1 MKIKYILIV
10 FCSAF
15 AMYSCELDRV
25 PQGQISSEN
34 FWKTRNDVNLAL
46 MGCYAYIGGNVYD
59 AYQDGYADNSYCQ
72 YPWESNA
79 TVVAA
84 GNINTDMDDGYN
96 FTGIRRFNY
105 FLENIDKVQ
114 VVDEKLKEQY
124 KSEVRVLRAWTYF
137 NLANKFGA
145 VPLFEKYI
153 TEVEEAT
160 IAPTSE
166 DDIIKFVLKEI
177 SEAVPNL
184 STELVKSRISKGAAL
199 SIKARIELAYGKW
212 EDAVNSSKQ
221 VMGMG
226 YKLFEV
232 GVNQED
238 YANDDYSKFITF
250 KDDKDKEAFYKGLKS
265 YEQQFWDVN
274 KENSEVILNS
284 EFIPDSYNYIAV
296 YLLPDN
302 AGGGWSSITPTV
314 ELVNS
319 YWGRDGKTFTPPTKD
334 ARATAYNKGNYSLD
348 YLNEFKNRD
357 TRLYATILFP
367 GATWKALLGT
377 NDFTWPKT
385 GSNISKTGY
394 NYRKLVDPD
403 KNIWKKEQDYPI
415 IRYAEVL
422 LTYAEAK
429 NELSG
434 PDNSVFDAIDELRSR
449 VGMPEL
455 DRNTN
460 STKEAMRETIRNER
474 RIELAG
480 EGLRWLDIRRWG
492 ISKDVMK
499 TIYAIDGDLAQERKW
514 DEKYKRLPY
523 PQAAVDLNTNLKDA
537 QAAKGY

>member
-367 GATWKALLGT
+367 GAIWKTLLGT

-449 VGMPEL
+449 VGMPKL

>member
-367 GATWKALLGT
+367 GAIWKALLGT

-394 NYRKLVDPD
+394 NYRKFVDPD

>member
-367 GATWKALLGT
+367 GAIWKALLGT

>member
-367 GATWKALLGT
+367 GAIWKALLGT

-449 VGMPEL
+449 VGMPKL